1 MRLDNGIDLG
11 AQRRAVQ
18 APYDAHI
25 LRVQR
30 ALDNGRYEIDK
41 NRANIDHI
49 SFFLLL
55 KNKKID
61 CMILTFFAI

>member
-55 KNKKID
+55 KN
-61 CMILTFFAI
+61 